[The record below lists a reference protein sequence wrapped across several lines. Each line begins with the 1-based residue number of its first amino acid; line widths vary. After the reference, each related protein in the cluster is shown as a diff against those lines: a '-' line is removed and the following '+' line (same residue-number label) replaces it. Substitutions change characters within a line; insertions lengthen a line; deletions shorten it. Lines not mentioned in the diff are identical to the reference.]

1 MKLHV
6 SPFSIFHCGCVGIN
20 HCYTSLLTTF
30 IIIILQLIFSL
41 WLAATVVSI
50 VGQQTEEA
58 QEDGPGDGPGDQRA
72 NRGCSPLLGCK
83 ELTKDPFKIKQE
95 ISTLIGIKKN
105 AKNYIVSELK
115 NIREKINRKAR
126 KINQIKQFVGGILET
141 KYPDPGHTKS
151 QHLISFFAE
160 ISSSGKSLT

>member
-1 MKLHV
+1 MKLH
-6 SPFSIFHCGCVGIN
+6 
-20 HCYTSLLTTF
+20 LM
-30 IIIILQLIFSL
+30 FSL
-41 WLAATVVSI
+41 WLAVTVVSI

-58 QEDGPGDGPGDQRA
+58 QEDGPGDERA

-126 KINQIKQFVGGILET
+126 KINQIKQFVG
-141 KYPDPGHTKS
+141 
-151 QHLISFFAE
+151 
-160 ISSSGKSLT
+160 